1 MKNSLCWEFYAND
14 ESHIDV
20 FSTFS
25 IVNVRPAARA
35 EAAFLIAT
43 TMTMMM
49 VFYWYMHTLVK
60 QFRFGTN
67 TATCGLYE
75 KAASS
80 EDNIHLYT
88 YAYANASE
96 QTSDTKQTFF
106 AKATNIFLY
115 IKNTKRKHIKMF
127 IYRETRERKKAGKTS
142 TDGRNGAIYNLFS
155 LPNFIFLPFRGS
167 VCLWLLCGP
176 WINLLSLFRLLLPL
190 FIITTSDVHE
200 NL

>member
-75 KAASS
+75 KAAST

-115 IKNTKRKHIKMF
+115 IQNTKRKHIKMF
-127 IYRETRERKKAGKTS
+127 IYRETRENVKKQEKLLRMEEMEPFT
-142 TDGRNGAIYNLFS
+142 IFFHCPILF
-155 LPNFIFLPFRGS
+155 FFLFGDPCVCGCCVARG
-167 VCLWLLCGP
+167 
-176 WINLLSLFRLLLPL
+176 
-190 FIITTSDVHE
+190 
-200 NL
+200 